1 MNVLE
6 VKNLKK
12 YFPLR
17 KFGKKHYVRA
27 VDGVSF
33 TVKEGEIIG
42 ILGESGCGKS
52 TLGLLISRLELE
64 TEGEIKFKDQKISE
78 TLKLPK
84 DIRRRIQIILQNPY
98 DSFDPRFTVGDSLF
112 IPLKINQIGDSDD
125 DRRNMILEYMEKS
138 GLTPSKDLYRRYPH
152 ELSGGQLQRLS
163 ILRAMLLKPDFLV
176 ADECVSMLDVSVR
189 ADVINLLMDLVQS
202 LDTSMMFITH
212 DISLGRYVSDR
223 ILVMYLGKIVEMAPA
238 DVIMENPLHPYTR
251 ILISYS
257 PTLIKKKTRIP
268 IKGEVQTLL
277 SEPKGCRFAPR
288 CPYAQDVC
296 YQTEPNL
303 VEISSNHFV
312 ACHIVEKEA
321 GS

>member
-6 VKNLKK
+6 IRNLKK
-12 YFPLR
+12 YFPIR

-33 TVKEGEIIG
+33 TVKEKEIIG

-64 TEGEIKFKDQKISE
+64 TEGEIKFKDKKISE
-78 TLKLPK
+78 TLKLPR

-112 IPLKINQIGDSDD
+112 IPLKINHIGNSDNE
-125 DRRNMILEYMEKS
+125 RRNMILEYMEKS
-138 GLTPSKDLYRRYPH
+138 GLTPSQDLYRRYPH

-163 ILRAMLLKPDFLV
+163 ILRAMLLHPDFLV

-202 LDTSMMFITH
+202 FGTSMMFITH
-212 DISLGRYVSDR
+212 DISLGRYVSNR
-223 ILVMYLGKIVEMAPA
+223 ILVMYLGKIVEIAPA
-238 DVIMENPLHPYTR
+238 EDIMKNSLHPYTK

-277 SEPKGCRFAPR
+277 NEPEGCRFAPR
-288 CPYAQDVC
+288 CPYVQDIC
-296 YQTEPNL
+296 YKIEPNL
-303 VEISSNHFV
+303 IEVSPDHLV
-312 ACHIVEKEA
+312 ACHVVEKGEKL
-321 GS
+321 